1 MWNVFQFL
9 TSGLLAVISPDA
21 SQVEYR
27 SCSYAGVFHVRVSS
41 NYSLT
46 SQQADE
52 LCQSLYSSLAT
63 EDQIREAYSK
73 GLDTCRYGWINDER
87 MLMLQ
92 HELQPDCP
100 SNGTGVMFLAD
111 TPESLSDAYCYDA
124 SVTLDLDCEE
134 AMAPQSVTPP
144 DTQTT
149 EESTAAVTSNPGPT
163 DSVIE
168 KATTDSSEG
177 DGLETK
183 NPTVQTDTETTPD
196 AIEPI
201 PEVQTPT
208 GDPEDNKEDT
218 TTPSKLIP
226 TDADEVMEA
235 IGVPV
240 EPTTEEPT
248 TVTKEG
254 KEEAGDATTE
264 ANSEDSDGTDAAV
277 GTDAATT
284 DAATTS
290 LDDTTTNSDLELPVS
305 EDVDDSFLLVN
316 GTKSADISTT
326 TAPAG
331 TLEPSEVN
339 PSKQDEDEA
348 LALSTVSPVEGTTAD
363 TDTFTTS
370 ESEDTNPDSKE
381 DSTTVVSPDDVPET
395 TTETPADPDD
405 VPETTTETPA
415 DPDVDLKEEIPN
427 GNNISYGLPSPRGRM
442 GPKDIESFTAPN
454 PAAQEEG
461 GTPAWLIIFSFV
473 MSVGV
478 LLCVFAAVGTRE
490 SWYGPLRQKVRGK
503 DSSEETEKKAAVSLS
518 TDQQQE
524 MVTLMNRG
532 PVQTNGRAEEF
543 TVIALEEPPEKE
555 FLA

>member
-111 TPESLSDAYCYDA
+111 TPESLSDAYCYDS

-134 AMAPQSVTPP
+134 AMPLQSVTPP
-144 DTQTT
+144 DTQTA

-208 GDPEDNKEDT
+208 GDPEDNKDT

-226 TDADEVMEA
+226 TDADEGMEA
-235 IGVPV
+235 FGVPV

-264 ANSEDSDGTDAAV
+264 ANSEDRDGTDAAV

-290 LDDTTTNSDLELPVS
+290 LDDTTTNSDLELRVS

-316 GTKSADISTT
+316 GTKSVDISTT

-339 PSKQDEDEA
+339 PSKQDEDD
-348 LALSTVSPVEGTTAD
+348 ALSTVSPVEGTTAD

-370 ESEDTNPDSKE
+370 ESEDTNAEGNPDSKE
-381 DSTTVVSPDDVPET
+381 DSTTVVSPDDE
-395 TTETPADPDD
+395 
-405 VPETTTETPA
+405 PETTTETPA

-427 GNNISYGLPSPRGRM
+427 ENNISYGLPSPRGRM

-478 LLCVFAAVGTRE
+478 LLCVFAAVATRE

-518 TDQQQE
+518 ADQQQE

>member
-1 MWNVFQFL
+1 MWNIFQFL
-9 TSGLLAVISPDA
+9 TSGLLAAISPDA

-52 LCQSLYSSLAT
+52 LCQSLFSSLAT

-87 MLMLQ
+87 ILMLQ
-92 HELQPDCP
+92 RELQPDCP
-100 SNGTGVMFLAD
+100 SNGTGVIFLAD
-111 TPESLSDAYCYDA
+111 TPESISDAYCYDPA
-124 SVTLDLDCEE
+124 VTSELDCEE
-134 AMAPQSVTPP
+134 TKAPESVTPP
-144 DTQTT
+144 DPQTT

-163 DSVIE
+163 DGFIE
-168 KATTDSSEG
+168 KATTADSSEG

-208 GDPEDNKEDT
+208 DDPEDNKEDA
-218 TTPSKLIP
+218 TTPSELTP
-226 TDADEVMEA
+226 TDGDEVMEVT
-235 IGVPV
+235 GPV

-248 TVTKEG
+248 TVTEEG

-264 ANSEDSDGTDAAV
+264 AKPAEDSDTDNA
-277 GTDAATT
+277 TATT
-284 DAATTS
+284 
-290 LDDTTTNSDLELPVS
+290 N
-305 EDVDDSFLLVN
+305 DVDDSFLLVN
-316 GTKSADISTT
+316 GTESTDISNT

-339 PSKQDEDEA
+339 PTKQDGDEA
-348 LALSTVSPVEGTTAD
+348 LALSTVSPVDGTTAD

-370 ESEDTNPDSKE
+370 ESQDTDAEGDPDSKE
-381 DSTTVVSPDDVPET
+381 ESTTVVSSDD
-395 TTETPADPDD
+395 A
-405 VPETTTETPA
+405 PETTTETPA
-415 DPDVDLKEEIPN
+415 DPDVDLKEENPN

-442 GPKDIESFTAPN
+442 GPKVIESFTVPN
-454 PAAQEEG
+454 PAAREEG

-473 MSVGV
+473 MVVGV
-478 LLCVFAAVGTRE
+478 LLCVFAAVATKER
-490 SWYGPLRQKVRGK
+490 WYGPLREKVRGK

-518 TDQQQE
+518 TGSQQE